1 MLEQAAGDCADWAV
15 PHGHQ
20 CLLRP
25 SAEQGAGWEQTHPG
39 QRPRAP
45 PACSAPRPLLPPSR
59 NIRRTALPSGPSL
72 PCGMHHLCVCSC
84 RQGALTAAAWGTS
97 CPPVPL
103 VGRAV
108 WSVPSGHSALWTWV
122 S

>member
-1 MLEQAAGDCADWAV
+1 MLEQAAGDRADRAV

-25 SAEQGAGWEQTHPG
+25 SPKQGAGWEQTHPG

-45 PACSAPRPLLPPSR
+45 PACSAARPLLPPSR

-72 PCGMHHLCVCSC
+72 PCGMHRLCLQLQAGGLESC
-84 RQGALTAAAWGTS
+84 GLGGVLTPV
-97 CPPVPL
+97 PPV
-103 VGRAV
+103 GGAV
-108 WSVPSGHSALWTWV
+108 WSVLSGHSALWTWV